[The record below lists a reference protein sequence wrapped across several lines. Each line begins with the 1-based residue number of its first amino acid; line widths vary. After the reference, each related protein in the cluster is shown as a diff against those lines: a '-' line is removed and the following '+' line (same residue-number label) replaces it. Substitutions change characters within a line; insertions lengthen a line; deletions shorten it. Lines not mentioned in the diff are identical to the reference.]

1 MEKIYALGKKYK
13 LKIIEDSAD
22 TIGYEYH
29 KATTGKLSDAVST
42 SFYGAH
48 LITGAGFGGLVC
60 FNDKKLYDNAKMLRE
75 YGRSSAI
82 YNQNVELN
90 QDLEKIDGI
99 QYDVKYIFS
108 EMGYNFIPSEISA
121 AFALE
126 QLKKLNFIVRRRSE
140 VFKYLNSFFSK
151 YDFFRTPIQQNKT
164 KTGWLAYPILLKK
177 DAPFKRGDLQIYLE
191 NNKIQTRPIF
201 SGNILR
207 QPLMK
212 KDFSKRHKEATIIS
226 DDVMKHGILLGAI
239 MVLQIL
245 KLNTCLK

>member
-1 MEKIYALGKKYK
+1 
-13 LKIIEDSAD
+13 
-22 TIGYEYH
+22 
-29 KATTGKLSDAVST
+29 
-42 SFYGAH
+42 
-48 LITGAGFGGLVC
+48 
-60 FNDKKLYDNAKMLRE
+60 
-75 YGRSSAI
+75 
-82 YNQNVELN
+82 
-90 QDLEKIDGI
+90 
-99 QYDVKYIFS
+99 
-108 EMGYNFIPSEISA
+108 MGYNFIPSEISA

-126 QLKKLNFIVRRRSE
+126 QLKKLNFIVKRRSE

-212 KDFSKRHKEATIIS
+212 KRIFKRHKEATIVS
-226 DDVMKHGILLGAI
+226 DDVMKHGILIGCHHGLTNI
-239 MVLQIL
+239 EIKYML
-245 KLNTCLK
+245 KVIKKFLEKYKLK